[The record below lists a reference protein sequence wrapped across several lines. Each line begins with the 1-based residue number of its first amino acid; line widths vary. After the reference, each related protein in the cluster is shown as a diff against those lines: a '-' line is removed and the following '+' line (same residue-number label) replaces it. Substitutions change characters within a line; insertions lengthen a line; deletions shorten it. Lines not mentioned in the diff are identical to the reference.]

1 MSGPDALLR
10 KAEEVHALLR
20 RHRLDAVV
28 IGAVALAAHHYV
40 RHTDDLDLA
49 VNAELGPLR
58 EVLAALRAAGFAAE
72 LREPGA
78 DDPLAGVI
86 DVHGEFGLIQI
97 ISYAGRFPAVIEDA
111 LRLSSLT
118 VQPGSP
124 LRIAPLPHLIALK
137 LYAGGFKSKADIV
150 ELLVRNPEA
159 DLGAVRATCA
169 RYRLEGI
176 EELITEARPG

>member
-10 KAEEVHALLR
+10 KAGEVDALLR
-20 RHRLDAVV
+20 RHRLDAGV
-28 IGAVALAAHHYV
+28 IGGVA
-40 RHTDDLDLA
+40 LA

-58 EVLAALRAAGFAAE
+58 EVLASLRAAGFAAE

-78 DDPLAGVI
+78 DAPLPGVL

-111 LRLSSLT
+111 LRLSSLA

-159 DLGAVRATCA
+159 DLGAVRTTCA